1 MPDPADQLGDLLE
14 TEYYSKAIAA
24 LRAQGRDVP
33 DELLSFVA
41 PGHSENI
48 NFFGMIDVDI
58 EAKLAKLDG
67 GWRPLRP
74 TQVTESGTS
83 FMLTPG
89 LPPSSTRRAG
99 DLG

>member
-1 MPDPADQLGDLLE
+1 MICWT

-33 DELLSFVA
+33 DELLSFIA

-58 EAKLAKLDG
+58 EAELAKLDG

-74 TQVTESGTS
+74 TQVTESGTT
-83 FMLTPG
+83 FMLQ
-89 LPPSSTRRAG
+89 R
-99 DLG
+99 